1 MAEPD
6 MEKFRRAFL
15 DEAAELLEQVN
26 EDTLKIESDND
37 PELVNSIFRAVHTI
51 KGSAAGFGF
60 DHITAFTHH
69 LETLLDKVRD
79 KKIDITPELIDS
91 ILKAADGIYEM
102 VQAAREGRSYNV
114 DEKGIR
120 LELEAYYEPVQA
132 VTEAAEDFEPL
143 AGADA
148 AYVSCAGIR
157 EKLRKIGRRQGSI
170 YRADFRFDR
179 GMLENGYDLLPVMS
193 NLKASSAE
201 YFCKVDTDAVP
212 TLSALDPFDIYMNPE
227 VYVISELDAADL
239 ADFGFEKG
247 VIAVA
252 EAVLDEPDNTAEVQA
267 EGKKQTV
274 KDESL
279 LITLEGID
287 RELLDELALSIEDY
301 FESVESVTIR
311 LEKGETGIGPG
322 IDDLFRVFHTIK
334 GDCGYVGFK
343 FLEEF
348 AHLVES
354 VLDDIRAG
362 RITFDKKAADIILTI
377 VSDIRKMLTGLIKDG
392 VTYIPDSY
400 HMLKN
405 LSLNI
410 DEMKSTMTVINDE
423 VKIFINQLE
432 QFIEIMAMASSGDE
446 INARQMQRGAVG
458 LKNAASF
465 VGFDELSAVA
475 AELEGCIRQSLPF
488 DKYIKEIN
496 RYLDD
501 LKSPPKKLGELL
513 VREGKVTDSD
523 VKFALSKQKR
533 IGDILVEEGRLEQQ
547 DLNRVLKKQEAMK
560 AVSEGVKDG
569 SATTAKQ
576 QAAGLPQELG
586 SQTMKVDQEKI
597 DKFTNTIGE
606 LVVARNANE
615 YLIQKIAAEY
625 DLPSNLIKELKD
637 NANLIG
643 RISQD
648 LQRDILSLR
657 MMPIKQVFNKFPRV
671 VRDVS
676 RKQNKQIDLRIIG
689 EDTEIDKKVA
699 DLLSDPLVHLL
710 RNSCDHGIEGPEER
724 SRAGKPALGTI
735 ILKAYQEGSFVYI
748 EVIDDGKGI
757 DTKKVREKAV
767 ENKLIGTDA
776 DLTDHEI
783 MQLILEPGFSTA
795 DKVTDISGRG
805 VGMDVVKNSVINL
818 GGTVDIQSKA
828 GEGSRMVL
836 KIPVTIGVSTAL
848 LVKMN
853 AVTYAVPIENVAE
866 TIKVGREK
874 IKDLHYGLAVHYR
887 GMVLPLHGLASLL
900 DEEAKEPAEEVCIVI
915 TNTDVGKVGLMV
927 DEFINRTD
935 IAVKPVPEYFAHLAY
950 VGGITI
956 LGDGQAVLVLNTNK
970 LI

>member
-1 MAEPD
+1 MVELD

-26 EDTLKIESDND
+26 EDTLKIESDDD

-60 DHITAFTHH
+60 DHISAFTHH
-69 LETLLDKVRD
+69 LETLLDKLRS
-79 KKIDITPELIDS
+79 KQIEITAELVDS

-102 VQAAREGRSYNV
+102 VQAAKEGRGYSV
-114 DEKGIR
+114 DEKAIR
-120 LELEAYYEPVQA
+120 VELEAYYKVVQEHEEVQTA
-132 VTEAAEDFEPL
+132 DTSTSVDNETVFVTCDLIRAEL
-143 AGADA
+143 KKA
-148 AYVSCAGIR
+148 
-157 EKLRKIGRRQGSI
+157 RKNQGSV
-170 YRADFRFDR
+170 YRADFHFTHE
-179 GMLENGYDLLPVMS
+179 MLENGYDPLPVMS

-201 YFCKVDTDAVP
+201 YYCKVDESKVP
-212 TLSALDPFDIYMNPE
+212 TLSTLDPFEIYMNPE
-227 VYVISELDAADL
+227 VYIISELDAADL
-239 ADFGFEKG
+239 ADFGFEEG
-247 VIAVA
+247 VVTVA
-252 EAVLDEPDNTAEVQA
+252 EATLAEPEPVVEPVAKSTSRVDEEN
-267 EGKKQTV
+267 
-274 KDESL
+274 

-287 RELLDELALSIEDY
+287 RELLDELTHSIEDY
-301 FESVESVTIR
+301 FESIEAVTIR
-311 LEKGETGIGPG
+311 LEKGETAIGPG

-334 GDCGYVGFK
+334 GDCGYVGFR

-354 VLDDIRAG
+354 VLDDIRGG
-362 RITFDKKAADIILTI
+362 RVSFDKKAADIILTI
-377 VSDIRKMLTGLIKDG
+377 VSDIRKMLTELVKNGITSK
-392 VTYIPDSY
+392 PSSY
-400 HMLKN
+400 QMLKN

-410 DEMKSTMTVINDE
+410 DEIKSTMTVINDD
-423 VKIFINQLE
+423 VKIFIKQLE
-432 QFIEIMAMASSGDE
+432 QFIEIMTMASSGDSVDV
-446 INARQMQRGAVG
+446 RQMLRGAVG
-458 LKNAASF
+458 LKNAACF
-465 VGFDELSAVA
+465 IGFEDLNRIA
-475 AELEGCIRQSLPF
+475 AELEKNIQQSLPT
-488 DKYIKEIN
+488 DKLLADIKS
-496 RYLDD
+496 YLDD
-501 LKSPPKKLGELL
+501 LKSPPKKIGELL
-513 VREGKVTDSD
+513 ISEGKVTDSD
-523 VKFALSKQKR
+523 IQFALSKQKK
-533 IGDILVEEGRLEQQ
+533 IGDILVEEGKLEQQ

-569 SATTAKQ
+569 SSTTAKQ
-576 QAAGLPQELG
+576 QATGIQHDLG
-586 SQTMKVDQEKI
+586 AQTMKVDQEKI

-615 YLIQKIAAEY
+615 YLIQKIASEY
-625 DLPSNLIKELKD
+625 DLPSALIKELKD

-657 MMPIKQVFNKFPRV
+657 MIPIKQVFNKFPRV

-710 RNSCDHGIEGPEER
+710 RNSCDHGVELPDDR
-724 SRAGKPALGTI
+724 VKSGKPALGTI

-757 DTKKVREKAV
+757 DIKRVREKAIL
-767 ENKLIGTDA
+767 NKLISVDSE
-776 DLTDHEI
+776 LTDHEI

-795 DKVTDISGRG
+795 EKVTDISGRG
-805 VGMDVVKNSVINL
+805 VGMDVVKTSVINL

-828 GEGSRMVL
+828 GEGSRIVL

-853 AVTYAVPIENVAE
+853 SVTYAVPIENVAE
-866 TIKVGREK
+866 TIKVSK
-874 IKDLHYGLAVHYR
+874 DKVKDLHYGLAVHYR
-887 GMVLPLHGLASLL
+887 GMVLPLHSLADLL
-900 DEEAKEPAEEVCIVI
+900 DEKAGEPADEVCIVI
-915 TNTDVGKVGLMV
+915 TNTDIGKVGLMV

-935 IAVKPVPEYFAHLAY
+935 IAVKPVPEYFSHLAY